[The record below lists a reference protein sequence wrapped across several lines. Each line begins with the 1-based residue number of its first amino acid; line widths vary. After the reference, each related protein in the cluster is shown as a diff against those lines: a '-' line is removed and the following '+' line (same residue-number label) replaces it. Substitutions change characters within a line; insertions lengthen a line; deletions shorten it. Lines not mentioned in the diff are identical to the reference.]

1 MTEMIQALTLA
12 EGSQNFS
19 VPAADV
25 SEVLRVPKLTRCPL
39 APSSVM
45 GLANLRGRVLPVISM
60 ASIVLPAEP
69 APTKPACASGHLVVM
84 ENPVPVGIFVEM
96 PPVFTPRAVYP
107 ALPLDAFLERDFG
120 ALLLA
125 APPRHRP
132 DHFSVALPEKP
143 AGTERKTPLIV
154 FTISGQDYA
163 LPASDVLEI
172 MAVPAAI
179 TAVPGTGPEM
189 LGVAERRG
197 TLLPLVSLRWLLGLP
212 PAASHDDH
220 ARVVVTRIGTNAVGL
235 IVERIRPMIR
245 APAKTIG
252 EVPPV
257 LTRGRGEARIAAL
270 CRREDGGLLPIL
282 APNMLFEPETIA
294 RILAAGTAPHLADTK
309 DVAADAIESF
319 VGFRLGNEDY
329 GIQAARVDQV
339 VRCPPAIT
347 KVPHAPDFLRG
358 LINLQG
364 RTVPVIDQRA
374 RFCARAAGAP
384 PRILLVL
391 AVAGRPAA
399 FCIDGFARM
408 LQVPSRQLSP
418 APALSSGGGAVI
430 DRIAC
435 IEREGRMIIL
445 IDAAALLDDAA
456 RDLVISLGAT
466 PDFCK

>member
-1 MTEMIQALTLA
+1 
-12 EGSQNFS
+12 
-19 VPAADV
+19 
-25 SEVLRVPKLTRCPL
+25 
-39 APSSVM
+39 
-45 GLANLRGRVLPVISM
+45 
-60 ASIVLPAEP
+60 
-69 APTKPACASGHLVVM
+69 
-84 ENPVPVGIFVEM
+84 
-96 PPVFTPRAVYP
+96 VFTPRAAYP
-107 ALPLDAFLERDFG
+107 ALPLDAFLERDFS

-132 DHFSVALPEKP
+132 EHSFVALPEKP
-143 AGTERKTPLIV
+143 AGTERKTQLIV
-154 FTISGQDYA
+154 FNISGQDYA

-197 TLLPLVSLRWLLGLP
+197 TLLPLVSLRWLLRLP
-212 PAASHDDH
+212 PAAARDDH
-220 ARVVVTRIGTNAVGL
+220 ARVVVTQIGTNAVGL
-235 IVERIRPMIR
+235 IVERIRPMVR

-270 CRREDGGLLPIL
+270 CRCGDGRLLPIL

-294 RILAAGTAPHLADTK
+294 RILATGTAPHFSDTTGTATEGT
-309 DVAADAIESF
+309 AADMIESF

-329 GIQAARVDQV
+329 GIQAACVDQV

-384 PRILLVL
+384 PGILLVL

-408 LQVPSRQLSP
+408 LQVPRRQLSP

-466 PDFCK
+466 ADSCK